1 LIRVAVPAI
10 LNPVLRLPGGWRTW
24 LLLLCC
30 LWGGTAFA
38 QAAPQSR
45 SAEAVEVHVFWR
57 VGCPHCENARDFL
70 GRAAPEHG
78 LRLREYEI
86 GDPANLELFRRAV
99 THFHVANPAVPLV
112 VIGPYHWVGYGSDDG
127 TGAQFIAAAQSC
139 RTARCDNVMAS
150 LIAGEANPAASPSTP
165 VEPPPRTLR
174 LPIVGE
180 VELATLS
187 LPALTVLLAAIDG
200 FNPCAMW
207 TLLFLMGLLVGI
219 GDRMRMWTLG
229 AAFIMTSALVYY
241 LFLAAWLNLLLFLG
255 VLLWVRVAVGL
266 LAIGGGAWYLREFF
280 VNPEALCKVTGA
292 QSRQRVLQR
301 LREVALERRFWLA
314 LAGIIALAV
323 AVNLVE
329 FICSAGI
336 PAVYVQVLT
345 LSALPAWQYHA
356 YLLLYILVFMLDD
369 LLIFVIAMK
378 TLQVTGLTGRYARWS
393 HLIGG
398 GLLLLIGI
406 LLLLRP
412 EWLSF

>member
-1 LIRVAVPAI
+1 MSRAIRARTA
-10 LNPVLRLPGGWRTW
+10 WRIW
-24 LLLLCC
+24 ILLLCS
-30 LWGGTAFA
+30 LWGVAAFA
-38 QAAPQSR
+38 QSAPG
-45 SAEAVEVHVFWR
+45 SAEAVVDVHVFWR
-57 VGCPHCENARDFL
+57 VGCPHCESARDFL
-70 GRAAPEHG
+70 GRAAAGHR
-78 LRLREYEI
+78 LRLNEYEI
-86 GDPANLELFRRAV
+86 GDPAHRELFTKAV
-99 THFHVANPAVPLV
+99 SRFAVANPAVPLV
-112 VIGPYHWVGYGSDDG
+112 VIGPYHWVGYGTDDT
-127 TGAQFIAAAQSC
+127 TGARYLEAAQVCRAGSC
-139 RTARCDNVMAS
+139 ADVVGALTAGKAVPSMPP
-150 LIAGEANPAASPSTP
+150 PAPA
-165 VEPPPRTLR
+165 EPLPRTLR
-174 LPIVGE
+174 VPLLGE
-180 VELATLS
+180 VDVAMLS

-207 TLLFLMGLLVGI
+207 TLLFLMGLLVGV

-229 AAFIMTSALVYY
+229 VAFIATSALVYY

-266 LAIGGGAWYLREFF
+266 LAIAGGAWYLREFF

-301 LREVALERRFWLA
+301 LREVALERRFWIA
-314 LAGIIALAV
+314 LAGIVALAV

-345 LSALPAWQYHA
+345 LSELPAWQYHA

-369 LLIFVIAMK
+369 LLIFVVAMK

-398 GLLLLIGI
+398 ILLLLIGI
-406 LLLLRP
+406 LLLFRP
-412 EWLSF
+412 ESLSF

>member
-1 LIRVAVPAI
+1 MNPA
-10 LNPVLRLPGGWRTW
+10 LSRFGAWRAW

-30 LWGGTAFA
+30 LWGGVAFA
-38 QAAPQSR
+38 QAGPRAAT
-45 SAEAVEVHVFWR
+45 AELVEVHVFWR
-57 VGCPHCENARDFL
+57 IGCPHCEIARDFL

-86 GDPANLELFRRAV
+86 GDAANRELFSKAV
-99 THFHVANPAVPLV
+99 SYFGVANPAVPLV
-112 VIGPYHWVGYGSDDG
+112 VIGPYHWVGYGTDDG
-127 TGAQFIAAAQSC
+127 TGAQFLAAAQAC
-139 RTARCDNVMAS
+139 RTATCDNVMPALS
-150 LIAGEANPAASPSTP
+150 AGEARPAAVPSVP

-229 AAFIMTSALVYY
+229 AAFIVTSALVYY

-255 VLLWVRVAVGL
+255 VLLWVRMAVGL
-266 LAIGGGAWYLREFF
+266 LAIAGGAWYLREFF
-280 VNPEALCKVTGA
+280 ANPDALCKVTGA
-292 QSRQRVLQR
+292 ESRQRVLQR
-301 LREVALERRFWLA
+301 LREVALERRFWMA

-345 LSALPAWQYHA
+345 LSALPVWQYHA

-398 GLLLLIGI
+398 GLMLLIGI
-406 LLLLRP
+406 LLLFRP

>member
-1 LIRVAVPAI
+1 MNLA
-10 LNPVLRLPGGWRTW
+10 LRLLGAWRAW
-24 LLLLCC
+24 VLLLCC
-30 LWGGTAFA
+30 LWGGAAFA
-38 QAAPQSR
+38 QGGTR
-45 SAEAVEVHVFWR
+45 SAAAEPVEVHVFWR
-57 VGCPHCENARDFL
+57 IGCPHCENAREFL
-70 GRAAPEHG
+70 GRAAKEHP
-78 LRLREYEI
+78 LSLREYEV
-86 GDPANLELFRRAV
+86 GDAMYRELFMQAV
-99 THFHVANPAVPLV
+99 SHFAITNPAVPLV
-112 VIGPYHWVGYGSDDG
+112 VIGPYHWVGYGTDAT
-127 TGAQFIAAAQSC
+127 TGAQYLAAAQAC
-139 RTARCDNVMAS
+139 RAAACTDVVAA
-150 LIAGEANPAASPSTP
+150 LAAGKVVPFAEPPAQLES
-165 VEPPPRTLR
+165 PPRTLR
-174 LPIVGE
+174 LPLVGE

-219 GDRMRMWTLG
+219 GDRMRMWMLG
-229 AAFIMTSALVYY
+229 TAFIATSALVYY

-255 VLLWVRVAVGL
+255 VLLWVRMAVGL
-266 LAIGGGAWYLREFF
+266 LAIAGGAWYLREFF
-280 VNPEALCKVTGA
+280 VNPDALCKVTGA
-292 QSRQRVLQR
+292 ESRQRVLQR
-301 LREVALERRFWLA
+301 LREFALERRFWVA
-314 LAGIIALAV
+314 LAGIVALAV

-345 LSALPAWQYHA
+345 LSALPVWQYHA

-398 GLLLLIGI
+398 GLMLLIGI
-406 LLLLRP
+406 LLLFRP

>member
-1 LIRVAVPAI
+1 MNLA
-10 LNPVLRLPGGWRTW
+10 LRLFGAWRAW
-24 LLLLCC
+24 PLLLFC
-30 LWGGTAFA
+30 LWGGVAFA
-38 QAAPQSR
+38 QAGPR
-45 SAEAVEVHVFWR
+45 SATAELVEVHVFWR

-70 GRAAPEHG
+70 RRVAPEHG

-86 GDPANLELFRRAV
+86 GDAANRELFSKAV
-99 THFHVANPAVPLV
+99 SYFAVANPAVPLV
-112 VIGPYHWVGYGSDDG
+112 VIGPYHWVGYGTDDG
-127 TGAQFIAAAQSC
+127 TGAQFLSAAQAC
-139 RTARCDNVMAS
+139 RTATCDNVMAS
-150 LIAGEANPAASPSTP
+150 LIAGEARPAAVPSAP

-229 AAFIMTSALVYY
+229 AAFIVTSALVYY

-255 VLLWVRVAVGL
+255 VILWVRMAVGL
-266 LAIGGGAWYLREFF
+266 LAIAGGAWYLREFF
-280 VNPEALCKVTGA
+280 ANPDALCKVTGA
-292 QSRQRVLQR
+292 ESRQRVLQR
-301 LREVALERRFWLA
+301 LREVALERRFWMA

-345 LSALPAWQYHA
+345 LSALPVWQYHA

-398 GLLLLIGI
+398 GLMLLIGI
-406 LLLLRP
+406 LLLFRP